1 MSRAPLAW
9 LYRRLGRRYLLTAVA
24 LQFGLSLLVV
34 LGGVAL
40 LGLFTP
46 LESTDFWRILA
57 VAEALTLVEVALA
70 HALVRRLLAPARPW
84 LDGRRTP
91 ETAVAAWCAIAGLPL
106 DFLRYRRALPAV
118 LNVVPISLYV
128 VWELEQPFLP
138 AFPIL
143 LAGTSVVLV
152 YGVLLRFFGM
162 EAITRPVL
170 EDVSR
175 EVPGD
180 ADLPRRALSVRWRL
194 LLALPAINVISG
206 VIVSGLSLDDRSIG
220 ALGFGVAMAIAVAF
234 TISLELS
241 WLLANSIVRPL
252 RDLRRGTEAVAA
264 GDLDVRVPV
273 LGSDEMGR
281 LASGFNAMV
290 AGLAERERL
299 RKAFGAYVD
308 PDVAD
313 RVMAGGTTELAGEE
327 VEVTVVFID
336 IRDFTAFTERASARE
351 VVEQL
356 NGFYALVVPVLREH
370 GGHANKFVGDGLLA
384 VFGAPDRLP
393 DHADRG
399 VAAAV
404 RISQVVRE
412 SYGGRL
418 RIGAGVNSGPVVAGT
433 VGGGGRVEFAVIGD
447 AVNTAA
453 RVEEVTR
460 LTGDDVLLTEN
471 TRRLLRR
478 HHGGFER
485 RPTVALKGKTER
497 VPLFAPR
504 VVAADQGT
512 RRLPEVKRVQVPW
525 SA

>member
-1 MSRAPLAW
+1 MVGAPLAW
-9 LYRRLGRRYLLTAVA
+9 LYRRLGRRYLLTAIA
-24 LQFGLSLLVV
+24 LQFQLSYLVV

-40 LGLFTP
+40 LSLFSRLDT
-46 LESTDFWRILA
+46 TDFWRILA
-57 VAEALTLVEVALA
+57 VAEAA
-70 HALVRRLLAPARPW
+70 HRRRGGARARLIRRLLAPARPW
-84 LDGRRTP
+84 LDGLRTP
-91 ETAVAAWCAIAGLPL
+91 RTALRPGVPSPGLPL

-128 VWELEQPFLP
+128 VWELDQPFLP

-143 LAGTSVVLV
+143 LAGTSVVLL

-162 EAITRPVL
+162 ETITRPVL
-170 EDVSR
+170 EEVSR

-206 VIVSGLSLDDRSIG
+206 VIVSGLSADDRSLG
-220 ALGFGVAMAIAVAF
+220 ALGIGVAMAIAVAF
-234 TISLELS
+234 TISLELTY
-241 WLLANSIVRPL
+241 LLASSIVRPL

-273 LGSDEMGR
+273 LGADEMGR

-299 RKAFGAYVD
+299 REAFGAYVD

-356 NGFYALVVPVLREH
+356 NGFYALVVPVLVEH
-370 GGHANKFVGDGLLA
+370 GGHANKFVGTACSRSSGRRTGCPTTRIVRWRPRSA
-384 VFGAPDRLP
+384 SPRWCASPT
-393 DHADRG
+393 
-399 VAAAV
+399 AAAC
-404 RISQVVRE
+404 
-412 SYGGRL
+412 
-418 RIGAGVNSGPVVAGT
+418 ASGPA
-433 VGGGGRVEFAVIGD
+433 
-447 AVNTAA
+447 
-453 RVEEVTR
+453 
-460 LTGDDVLLTEN
+460 
-471 TRRLLRR
+471 
-478 HHGGFER
+478 
-485 RPTVALKGKTER
+485 
-497 VPLFAPR
+497 
-504 VVAADQGT
+504 
-512 RRLPEVKRVQVPW
+512 
-525 SA
+525 